1 MLQYYSRYRILQEFF
16 DFPRKSFQ
24 LRELSRNVSLA
35 QVSVM
40 NHVRKLVKEGLIVR
54 EEKGIYP
61 SYRANRENEEFKLL
75 KKQNIIL
82 RLHKTGFIKHVDE
95 KIKPNCIV
103 LFGSAARGEDTEN
116 SDLDIFIQ
124 AAAVDLKLGEYEKL
138 LKRKISILLDHNLKE
153 MSKELLNNIING
165 EILYGYLKVF

>member
-1 MLQYYSRYRILQEFF
+1 MDFSLKVYKKF
-16 DFPRKSFQ
+16 DKIVKS
-24 LRELSRNVSLA
+24 
-35 QVSVM
+35 
-40 NHVRKLVKEGLIVR
+40 
-54 EEKGIYP
+54 
-61 SYRANRENEEFKLL
+61 
-75 KKQNIIL
+75 
-82 RLHKTGFIKHVDE
+82 
-95 KIKPNCIV
+95 IV